1 MTPNRSL
8 NRTLHSIPALD
19 FNIMQAQTPSCCSG
33 PVSFDVSKDSFS
45 QSAYPWPSIGLMAG
59 LVHQIPIVYL
69 NVHVVIVSAN
79 HTYA

>member
-1 MTPNRSL
+1 MLLITPIAHFPLLIWS
-8 NRTLHSIPALD
+8 
-19 FNIMQAQTPSCCSG
+19 
-33 PVSFDVSKDSFS
+33 VSKDWFS
-45 QSAYPWPSIGLMAG
+45 QSAYPWSPIGLMAG